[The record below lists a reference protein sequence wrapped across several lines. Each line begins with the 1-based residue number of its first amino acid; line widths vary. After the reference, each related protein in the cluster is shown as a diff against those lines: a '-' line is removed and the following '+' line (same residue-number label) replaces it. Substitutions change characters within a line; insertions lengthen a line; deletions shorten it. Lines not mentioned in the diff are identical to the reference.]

1 MKPFSK
7 NSRILGKP
15 NTTPT
20 GHLLRVAVT
29 LPAQNLT
36 KLTVEGLEISKN
48 FTEPRSRLS
57 KHKYT
62 HMQARPG
69 DQFIDYE
76 SSVFTFAS
84 CTHRPVYSA
93 CEQRRRKG
101 KQPNLA
107 PTPTTT
113 NAPMTPIPPQT
124 IVPSTSTIL
133 TFSMKRCHHQL
144 CCLLSSLDL
153 IHVPR
158 CNTLHPIHCTCS
170 GFTQNAPSRP

>member
-1 MKPFSK
+1 MKPLSR

-20 GHLLRVAVT
+20 GHLLRVAVA

-48 FTEPRSRLS
+48 FTEPHSRLS

-101 KQPNLA
+101 KHPNLA

-158 CNTLHPIHCTCS
+158 CNTLHPIHCT
-170 GFTQNAPSRP
+170 